1 MRPLAFAA
9 RSLRREFL
17 HAELATLALALV
29 LAVAALAAVA
39 TLATRVERA
48 LVASAA
54 ELIGGDLALGASQP
68 LPAELVEE
76 AERRGLATNRSAEF
90 PSVLFAGDR
99 SQLADV
105 RASDAAFPLRGTLEI
120 RDVAGSLREVH
131 APPPGN
137 VYAER
142 SALVALGLSIGA
154 TVQIGGRDLVVA
166 GEITKAPDN
175 GNLFRLAP
183 RVLMHIDDAEASGL
197 LGVGSRARHRL
208 LLAGD
213 MPAVEDYAAWA
224 KTRLPDGARITT
236 IEQAQQNLR
245 RAFERGE
252 SFLRLA
258 ALLAALLSG
267 VAIALAAQRFARR
280 KTSEVALLR
289 CLGARRGEILVALL
303 LELALLALPACLLG
317 LALGLGLQ
325 QLVLGLA
332 SGLLPGAAPPL
343 PWGPPLA
350 AFAVGLAVLFGFALP
365 PLLRL
370 RDVEPMRVFRR
381 DLGTR
386 VRRFD
391 VLYLLPLVVGAL
403 LVFYG
408 AGNARLAGTL
418 ALGFA
423 AVALA
428 TFVLGLGLLALVRR
442 AASRLRGALRFG
454 LANLARRRALTLL
467 QTGALA
473 LSLTALALLGV
484 VGPSLLERWR
494 ADLPPET
501 PNWFVVN
508 LQTDQRDTLQKRL
521 ASLGAS
527 NLNLLPLAVGK
538 LVAIN
543 GTEPQLQDPE
553 ERREAAD
560 RGQGEIRLSWSE
572 ALPEANELT
581 AGQWF
586 DAATS
591 EPSASVEQVW
601 VERYGIRLGDTLT
614 IGIGEREI
622 EAKVTSLRKVEWD
635 AFRANFFLMLDPATG
650 ASLPH
655 SHIASFHL
663 DGDHSEALAA
673 LSRDLPNLSLIDL
686 NAILDRV
693 RDIIGRVSA
702 AVSWVLGFSLLA
714 GVLVLLAA
722 LAATADERRF
732 EAALLRTLG
741 AHGRQL
747 AVAVLAEFG
756 ALGLLSGAISVVAA
770 AAIGKALAG
779 GVFDLPG
786 YAPPILPLVMLV
798 AGAALLVAV
807 AGWIGTLRIA
817 RTSPMVVLRR
827 G

>member
-39 TLATRVERA
+39 TLAARVERA

-54 ELIGGDLALGASQP
+54 ELIGGDLSLGASKQ
-68 LPAELVEE
+68 LPQEFVDE
-76 AERRGLATNRSAEF
+76 AGRRGLATNRLAEF
-90 PSVLFAGDR
+90 PSVLFAGGR
-99 SQLADV
+99 SQLCDV
-105 RASDAAFPLRGTLEI
+105 RASDPAFPLRGELEI
-120 RDVAGSLREVH
+120 RDASGAIRAAQ
-131 APPPGN
+131 APPVGS
-137 VYAER
+137 VFADHA
-142 SALVALGLSIGA
+142 ALVALGVAVGA
-154 TVQIGGRDLVVA
+154 NVQLGGRDLVVA
-166 GEITKAPDN
+166 GEISKAPDN

-183 RVLMHIDDAEASGL
+183 RVLMNIDDAEASGL

-213 MPAVEDYAAWA
+213 EDAVADFAAWA
-224 KTRLPDGARITT
+224 KPRLPDGARITT
-236 IEQAQQNLR
+236 IQQAQQNLR
-245 RAFERGE
+245 SAFERGE

-289 CLGARRGEILVALL
+289 CLGARRGEILIALL

-325 QLVLGLA
+325 QLVLSLA
-332 SGLLPGAAPPL
+332 SGLLPGAAPGL

-381 DLGTR
+381 DIGAR

-391 VLYLLPLVVGAL
+391 ALYLLPLVVGAL
-403 LVFYG
+403 LVLYG
-408 AGNARLAGTL
+408 AGNVRLAATL
-418 ALGFA
+418 AIGFA
-423 AVALA
+423 AVALV

-442 AASRLRGALRFG
+442 GASRLRGALRFG

-494 ADLPPET
+494 ADLPADT

-508 LQTDQRDTLQKRL
+508 LQTDQRESLQQRL
-521 ASLGAS
+521 QSLGAT
-527 NLNLLPLAVGK
+527 NMNLLPLAVGK

-543 GTEPQLQDPE
+543 GAEPQLLDPE
-553 ERREAAD
+553 ERREAAE
-560 RGQGEIRLSWSE
+560 RGQGEIRVSWSE

-586 DAATS
+586 DASTPRPA
-591 EPSASVEQVW
+591 ASVEQVW
-601 VERYGIRLGDTLT
+601 VERYGIQLGDTLT
-614 IGIGEREI
+614 LRVGEREI

-635 AFRANFFLMLDPATG
+635 SFRANFFLMLDPESG
-650 ASLPH
+650 ANLPH

-663 DGDHSEALAA
+663 GGDHAEALAA

-756 ALGLLSGAISVVAA
+756 ALGLLSGAIAVVAA
-770 AAIGKALAG
+770 ATLGKVLAG
-779 GVFDLPG
+779 TVFNLPG
-786 YAPPILPLVMLV
+786 YAPPILPLVALI
-798 AGAALLVAV
+798 AGAALLVAL
-807 AGWIGTLRIA
+807 AGWVGTLRIA